1 MKIHEYQTKDL
12 LRASG
17 IPVPR
22 GQVATTPREARGAA
36 ETLGDGLLA
45 VKAQVHAGGRGK
57 GGGVR
62 LAKTAAEVER
72 IAGEILG
79 RPLVTPQTGPGGIRV
94 RKVLI
99 EEGCSFERQLYVGIV
114 LDRAAERP
122 VVMVSPEGGVEIEEI
137 ARTRPEAILKEHFDP
152 GAGLP
157 AGAAARLADALGL
170 TLEAAARAAGIVTTL
185 ARFFVEQDCTLIEI
199 NPLVV
204 TSRGQVIALDA
215 KCNLDD
221 SALFRHEG
229 LAALRDLDEE
239 DPREARAADCGFSYV
254 SLSGD
259 IGCMVNGAG
268 LAMATN
274 DMITLAGGSPA
285 NFLDVG
291 GAADPARVTAAFR
304 LVLEDQRTRSVL
316 VNIFGGIVHCDVIA
330 RGILEALRDLELKV
344 PLVVRLEGTNVEEAR
359 RMLRESGCPL
369 IEADGFADA
378 AKKAVAAAR
387 GRGA

>member
-204 TSRGQVIALDA
+204 TSGGQVIALDA

>member
-1 MKIHEYQTKDL
+1 MKIHEYQTKEL

-36 ETLGDGLLA
+36 ESLGDGLLA

-72 IAGEILG
+72 IAAEILG

-170 TLEAAARAAGIVTTL
+170 NLEAAARAAEIVTTL
-185 ARFFVEQDCTLIEI
+185 ARLFVEQDCSLIEI

-204 TSRGQVIALDA
+204 TSGGQVIALDA
-215 KCNLDD
+215 KCDLDD
-221 SALFRHEG
+221 SALFRHEN
-229 LAALRDLDEE
+229 LAALRDQDEE

-291 GAADPARVTAAFR
+291 GAADPTRVTAAFR
-304 LVLEDQRTRSVL
+304 LVLEDERTRSVL

-378 AKKAVAAAR
+378 AKKAVAAAG